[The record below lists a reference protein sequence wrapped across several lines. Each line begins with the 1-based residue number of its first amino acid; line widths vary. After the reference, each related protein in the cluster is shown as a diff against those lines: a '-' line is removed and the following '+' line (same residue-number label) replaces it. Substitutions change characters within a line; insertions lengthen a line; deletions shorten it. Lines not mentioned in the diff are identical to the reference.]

1 MFNWRN
7 WRHFTEFPAVYAL
20 REAAEVGGLMSYGA
34 NIADALRQLG
44 NYAGR
49 ILRGAKPADLPVE
62 QATKFEL
69 VINANTAKMLGI
81 TVPTTLMSIAD
92 KVIE

>member
-1 MFNWRN
+1 
-7 WRHFTEFPAVYAL
+7 
-20 REAAEVGGLMSYGA
+20 MSYGA

-49 ILRGAKPADLPVE
+49 ILKGAKPADLPVQ

-69 VINANTAKMLGI
+69 ERIPVMWKRSLHVGSNWHIL
-81 TVPTTLMSIAD
+81 AD
-92 KVIE
+92 

>member
-1 MFNWRN
+1 
-7 WRHFTEFPAVYAL
+7 
-20 REAAEVGGLMSYGA
+20 MSYGA

-44 NYAGR
+44 NYAGH
-49 ILRGAKPADLPVE
+49 ILKGAMPADLPVQ

-69 VINANTAKMLGI
+69 IINANTAKMLGI